1 MDHMCNTDLH
11 WAEDDNARGTDTP
24 PLDIGAFLDNPQ
36 WWPQGV
42 KGCTE
47 FTGAAEGNRRCKL
60 RSATL
65 ELLHTLRS
73 ILSTSYFGTIKH
85 KACPE
90 DEHKEGN
97 RSGPPAKKK
106 ISSTTVSSGGVYMKD
121 VPPCF
126 SVFTRF
132 NCNVTLVGQQFL
144 AAEMAVSVL
153 CSGMASVQGNE
164 ILKVLKYAADK
175 DEVYFR
181 HIMLSPTTS
190 ALAQKEQREPQPLH
204 LLGSNAPFSYGF
216 LVAHLSAFPPQVR
229 QLVLSETLP
238 FGRILDVCGI
248 KRFVETDW
256 HLHIHLG
263 DAFFSPQDEPG
274 RGAVESSNI
283 TDSEGKFKEET
294 VECRCT
300 KAPHGSRCT
309 YGRLMTVWCDGQP
322 GARVVEI
329 LNPTVVLTT
338 LLAAEA
344 ERKAGVVEKFRDHAL
359 VCPGNGSHSVSI
371 SPRNPWR
378 TAEERFHFLAAH
390 CLHSVFQCP
399 IHRGVLPKPHITLED
414 LLRLT
419 ASYVWPLWAE
429 STASGPSPQ
438 SLLMCRVP
446 ACGWWPPLYLAFM
459 LCCPTWRIRS
469 LINVLLDD
477 PQNASRHP
485 SNAMRTGDWGISHY
499 FYDASGFLRGTECAA
514 LVCSAS

>member
-190 ALAQKEQREPQPLH
+190 ALAQKEQRIKKYGMAAKTECTEKTRCIKDDACINERACTGEDNGALTAGYAGEPQPLH

-359 VCPGNGSHSVSI
+359 VCPGNGSHS
-371 SPRNPWR
+371 
-378 TAEERFHFLAAH
+378 
-390 CLHSVFQCP
+390 
-399 IHRGVLPKPHITLED
+399 
-414 LLRLT
+414 
-419 ASYVWPLWAE
+419 
-429 STASGPSPQ
+429 
-438 SLLMCRVP
+438 
-446 ACGWWPPLYLAFM
+446 
-459 LCCPTWRIRS
+459 
-469 LINVLLDD
+469 
-477 PQNASRHP
+477 
-485 SNAMRTGDWGISHY
+485 
-499 FYDASGFLRGTECAA
+499 
-514 LVCSAS
+514 SASLWLVASFIPGIYALLPNLAVRLLAQRRFLYFAHMGAKHSFPSLGDKANI